1 MPLQNFVNTNDQ
13 DQFTNYILSQKQLQD
28 MLIPFGQK
36 EGRAKPLNNIPYRS
50 FRNQIFEEGRW
61 PRTLQNDYLLML
73 LYSIAGDDKY
83 IDNTIGGLLDSLD
96 QKPPRP
102 NDPDYEVYTPAEKEA
117 LALRNQNM
125 FLMAIHIE
133 KII

>member
-1 MPLQNFVNTNDQ
+1 MPLQHFDTTSDQ

-36 EGRAKPLNNIPYRS
+36 EGRAKP
-50 FRNQIFEEGRW
+50 
-61 PRTLQNDYLLML
+61 
-73 LYSIAGDDKY
+73 
-83 IDNTIGGLLDSLD
+83 
-96 QKPPRP
+96 PRP

-125 FLMAIHIE
+125 FQL
-133 KII
+133 KIRLQTRPTETTRQNKSILKK

>member
-36 EGRAKPLNNIPYRS
+36 EGRAKP
-50 FRNQIFEEGRW
+50 
-61 PRTLQNDYLLML
+61 
-73 LYSIAGDDKY
+73 
-83 IDNTIGGLLDSLD
+83 
-96 QKPPRP
+96 PRP
-102 NDPDYEVYTPAEKEA
+102 NDPDYEVYTSAEKEA

-125 FLMAIHIE
+125 FQLKIRLQTRPTE
-133 KII
+133 TTRQNNFKIILKK

>member
-36 EGRAKPLNNIPYRS
+36 EGRAKP
-50 FRNQIFEEGRW
+50 
-61 PRTLQNDYLLML
+61 
-73 LYSIAGDDKY
+73 
-83 IDNTIGGLLDSLD
+83 
-96 QKPPRP
+96 PRP
-102 NDPDYEVYTPAEKEA
+102 NDPDYEVYTSAEKEA